1 MTRQVVVFAA
11 GLLIGA
17 GFMLLPPLA
26 SRVHAANNTARSAGD
41 SAKSATEAT
50 HTQRTFEFTVRLPK
64 EAAAPLFGADEER
77 AWAPGWNPAF
87 LWPANAKDQRGM
99 VFTIAGGQKKAAVW
113 FAPAYDLAAGLIQYA
128 YVIPD
133 VMVTLITVKLT
144 PRDKWTHVLVQ
155 YERTALN
162 ADARDIVL
170 QMAQDDGKSG
180 PEWEKQIS
188 DYLGTLPR

>member
-1 MTRQVVVFAA
+1 MKRQVPGFGA

-17 GFMLLPPLA
+17 SFMLLPPLA
-26 SRVHAANNTARSAGD
+26 ARIHAADHTAHSPSD
-41 SAKSATEAT
+41 SAESATQAT
-50 HTQRTFEFTVRLPK
+50 HTRRTFEFTVRLPK
-64 EAAAPLFGADEER
+64 EAAAPLFGADKER

-87 LWPANAKDQRGM
+87 LWPANAKDQQGM
-99 VFTIAGGQKKAAVW
+99 VFTIAHGQKTAIW
-113 FAPAYDLAAGLIQYA
+113 LAPTYDLAAGFIQYA

-144 PRDKWTHVLVQ
+144 PQDEWTHVVVQ

-162 ADARDIVL
+162 ADAKDMVL
-170 QMAQDDGKSG
+170 QMAEHDGTSG

-188 DYLGTLPR
+188 NYVGTLPK